1 MFTLIKDWL
10 KIFGLAL
17 FLALFFKSCF
27 FDVFTIPS
35 TSMVNGLLPG
45 DVVVVNK
52 LRYGPKL
59 FRSLLT
65 IPFLHKYIPLTD
77 GVKCYN
83 EAIELPYLRFPGY
96 AEIERN
102 DLIVFHYPMDDLFPV
117 DHRSFY
123 IKRCLGL
130 PGEVLEIKDDMVFI
144 DGIKIKE
151 PTTIAHRYQIKTKK
165 EVENLMDSLNSFD
178 GGKTIHAT
186 IWEISL
192 DSSSAVDLS
201 SKEYIESI
209 SKIKHPANEID
220 EYIFSA
226 GENKWNLS
234 NYGPIKIPAKG
245 DTIFLTNENIDLYK
259 RLINDYENHRLD
271 ISPEGEFFIDKIQS
285 TYYIPE
291 MNYYFGIGDNRHN
304 SSDSRYWGFIPE
316 DHIQGRASLILYSLS
331 AGKNNSAFNLS
342 RSFKKL

>member
-1 MFTLIKDWL
+1 
-10 KIFGLAL
+10 
-17 FLALFFKSCF
+17 
-27 FDVFTIPS
+27 
-35 TSMVNGLLPG
+35 MVNGLLPG

-65 IPFLHKYIPLTD
+65 IPFLHKYIPFTD

-83 EAIELPYLRFPGY
+83 ESIELPYLRFPGY

-123 IKRCLGL
+123 IKRCMGL
-130 PGEVLEIKDDMVFI
+130 PGEVLEIKDDKIFI
-144 DGIKIKE
+144 DGIKINE
-151 PTTIAHRYQIKTKK
+151 SASIAHRYQVKTKK
-165 EVENLMDSLNSFD
+165 EVDNLMDSLLSYD
-178 GGKTIHAT
+178 GGKTIHPT

-192 DSSSAVDLS
+192 DSSSAAELS
-201 SKEYIESI
+201 AKDYIESI
-209 SKIKHPANEID
+209 NRIVHPVKEID
-220 EYIFSA
+220 EYIFS
-226 GENKWNLS
+226 GTEKVNWNLS
-234 NYGPIKIPAKG
+234 NYGPIKVPAKG
-245 DTIFLTNENIDLYK
+245 DTIFLTVENIDLYK

-271 ISPEGEFFIDKIQS
+271 ISPEGEFFIDKVQS

-291 MNYYFGIGDNRHN
+291 MNYYFGVGDNRQN

-331 AGKNNSAFNLS
+331 AGKNKSSLNLK
-342 RSFKKL
+342 RSFKRL